1 MIDIKKI
8 NVNQEPYTLF
18 KEKYNHALENKQK
31 NIEAVC
37 ISSYNKVNDSVDAR
51 MVNLK
56 YINDTEW
63 IFFSNY
69 NSKKA
74 KQFIENSSI
83 SGLFFWNEVNIQIRL
98 KANIFITDQK
108 FSDFHFKGRN
118 DHKNA
123 LAISSQQ
130 SEEIESFEE
139 VKSNFDKAL
148 KNEDLS
154 ERHSYW
160 GGFSFKPYYFEFWE
174 GHSHRLN
181 LRTSFQFS
189 EKGWEKKILQP

>member
-8 NVNQEPYTLF
+8 NVNQEPYILF

-148 KNEDLS
+148 KNED
-154 ERHSYW
+154 
-160 GGFSFKPYYFEFWE
+160 
-174 GHSHRLN
+174 
-181 LRTSFQFS
+181 
-189 EKGWEKKILQP
+189 